1 MPRHVLHIPDLAH
14 VSDRL
19 TIDGDEASH
28 ALRVKRIRDGEIVLA
43 MDGEGHIAL
52 CRVTAAGRSLEVDI
66 ENVEHFDPVQPQ
78 VHVWSAAPKGPRLGE
93 LIDNL
98 SQAGAASWTPLRTER
113 ANIDPTD
120 AKRKR
125 MNRIVMESMKQCR
138 RPWALE
144 TNPPQTF
151 EEAVQ
156 SDAGETIVLAD
167 ASGDPY
173 QPTGADRIRLLIG
186 PEGGWSERER
196 NAAQLAGVRSHQFGP
211 HIMRIEFAAAAA
223 CAVILDRE
231 RA

>member
-1 MPRHVLHIPDLAH
+1 MPRHVLHIPDLSH

-43 MDGEGHIAL
+43 MDGAGHVAT
-52 CRVTAAGRSLEVDI
+52 CRVAAAGRSLEIDI
-66 ENVEHFDPVQPQ
+66 ESVERFDPVSPQ
-78 VHVWSAAPKGPRLGE
+78 INVWSAAPKGPRLGE

-98 SQAGAASWTPLRTER
+98 SQAGAAGWTPLRTER
-113 ANIDPTD
+113 ANVDPTA

-125 MNRIVMESMKQCR
+125 INRIVMESMKQCR

-144 TNPPQTF
+144 THPPQSF
-151 EEAVQ
+151 EDAMQ
-156 SDAGETIVLAD
+156 SEAGETIVLAD
-167 ASGDPY
+167 ASGEPY
-173 QPTGADRIRLLIG
+173 EPTGAERIRLLIG
-186 PEGGWSERER
+186 PEGGWSESER
-196 NAAQLAGVRSHQFGP
+196 NAAALAGVQSHRFGP

-223 CAVILDRE
+223 CAVMLDRE